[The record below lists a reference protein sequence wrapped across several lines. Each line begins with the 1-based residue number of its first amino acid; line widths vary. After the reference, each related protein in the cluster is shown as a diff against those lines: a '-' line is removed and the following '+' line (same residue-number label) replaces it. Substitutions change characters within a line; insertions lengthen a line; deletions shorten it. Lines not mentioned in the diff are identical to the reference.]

1 MEELGLVPLVN
12 GVFARFGHSAL
23 PDSPV
28 VPDRPPGRLR
38 LLTAGAL
45 HRLAARLDGGRLPPL
60 EYSWPQHGHSHV
72 R

>member
-1 MEELGLVPLVN
+1 MQELGLVPLVN
-12 GVFARFGHSAL
+12 GAATWVSYSAL

-45 HRLAARLDGGRLPPL
+45 HRLAIRLDGGRLTQLGYGRP
-60 EYSWPQHGHSHV
+60 S
-72 R
+72 